1 MTMRTC
7 PCGFHASEPQMFS
20 REWHELHQVHHLN
33 VFPDCDQV
41 TRANLADFIR
51 WAGNSNDADG
61 SYLHSSPSASLGRP
75 VRRLQ
80 LGQSPEA
87 AHSGTGPGVELTI
100 QAGFPS

>member
-1 MTMRTC
+1 MTMPTC
-7 PCGFHASEPQMFS
+7 PCGFHASELQMFS
-20 REWHELHQVHHLN
+20 REWHALHQVHHLN

-51 WAGNSNDADG
+51 WAGIPNDADG
-61 SYLHSSPSASLGRP
+61 WVLHSSPSASLGCP
-75 VRRLQ
+75 GGQ

-100 QAGFPS
+100 QAGSSS